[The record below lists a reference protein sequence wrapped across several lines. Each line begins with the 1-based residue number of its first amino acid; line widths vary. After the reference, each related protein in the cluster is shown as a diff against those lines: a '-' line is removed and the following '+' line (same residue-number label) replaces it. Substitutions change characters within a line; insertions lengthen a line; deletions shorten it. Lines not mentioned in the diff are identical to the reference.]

1 MLKQIRLQ
9 NFLSF
14 KDLTIDFNS
23 GLNILVGINGAGK
36 SNLLRALDLL
46 REGVSNKRLKE
57 FIFNKMGGL
66 DNIFFKETNVNSP
79 NNFTTL
85 KFVLDGKILDEK
97 GFNFTEDIVYTIT
110 LKKLPSSSNYYV
122 HEKVES
128 STGFVY
134 LEFEAGSGESKEK
147 MRPQGESMRQQVERI
162 KHIKYTDFVSAQEL
176 ALSQMFD
183 SNRYFVLS
191 RIRTALADME
201 VYHYFDTTSTSLIRK
216 PGIPTS
222 ESRLLPTGTNLPQI
236 LNTLKIN
243 SKSNFTRITELLKEI
258 NPAFTEID
266 FNFIG
271 GNIELMLGEENLE
284 GSIHVSNIS
293 DGTLHYLCLL
303 AILLNNNRGKVVCI
317 DEPELGL
324 HPDMI
329 NGISRLFEEKSSET
343 QFIIST
349 HSENLLDSFNL
360 EDILI
365 LEKDK
370 ENSTSVKRYSEND
383 FKGWYQQFSP
393 GRMWRVG
400 DLGGNRW

>member
-36 SNLLRALDLL
+36 SNLFRALDLL
-46 REGVSNKRLKE
+46 KEGVSGKRLKD
-57 FIFNKMGGL
+57 FVFNKMGGM
-66 DNIFFKETNVNSP
+66 DNILFKAANANLPDYS
-79 NNFTTL
+79 TTL
-85 KFVLDGKILDEK
+85 KFVFDGKVAGEK
-97 GFNFTEDIVYTIT
+97 GFKFVDDIVYTIT

-122 HEKVES
+122 LERVES
-128 STGFVY
+128 SSGFVW
-134 LEFEAGSGESKEK
+134 LDFEAGSGVLSE
-147 MRPQGESMRQQVERI
+147 GVENNGQ
-162 KHIKYTDFVSAQEL
+162 KTKPVKYHDFVSGQEL
-176 ALSQMFD
+176 ALSSIFD
-183 SNRYFVLS
+183 TDRYSALS
-191 RIRTALADME
+191 TIRSAIADME

-216 PGIPTS
+216 PTLPTS
-222 ESRLLPTGTNLPQI
+222 EERLLPTGTNLPQI

-243 SKSNFTRITELLKEI
+243 SKSSFNRIINLLKDI

-284 GSIHVSNIS
+284 GSIHVTNIS

-329 NGISRLFEEKSSET
+329 SGISRLLEEKSPET

-349 HSENLLDSFNL
+349 HSENLLDNFDL
-360 EDILI
+360 RDILI
-365 LEKDK
+365 FEKDK
-370 ENSTSVKRYSEND
+370 ANSTTVKRYSDDD

-393 GRMWRVG
+393 GKMWRTG

>member
-36 SNLLRALDLL
+36 SNLFRALDLL
-46 REGVSNKRLKE
+46 KEGVSGKRLKD
-57 FIFNKMGGL
+57 FVFNKMGGM
-66 DNIFFKETNVNSP
+66 DNILFKAANANLSDYS
-79 NNFTTL
+79 TTL
-85 KFVLDGKILDEK
+85 KFVFDGKVTGEK
-97 GFNFTEDIVYTIT
+97 GFKFVDDIVYTIT

-122 HEKVES
+122 LERVES
-128 STGFVY
+128 SSGFVY
-134 LEFEAGSGESKEK
+134 LDFEAGSGVLSEGVENNGEK
-147 MRPQGESMRQQVERI
+147 TKPV
-162 KHIKYTDFVSAQEL
+162 KYHDFVSGQEL
-176 ALSQMFD
+176 ALSLIFD
-183 SNRYFVLS
+183 TDRYFALS
-191 RIRTALADME
+191 TIRSAIADME

-216 PGIPTS
+216 PTLPTS
-222 ESRLLPTGTNLPQI
+222 EERLLPTGTNLPQI

-243 SKSNFTRITELLKEI
+243 SKSSFNRIINLLKDI

-329 NGISRLFEEKSSET
+329 SGISRLLEEKSPET

-349 HSENLLDSFNL
+349 HSANLLDNFDL
-360 EDILI
+360 KHILI
-365 LEKDK
+365 FEKDK
-370 ENSTSVKRYSEND
+370 ANSSSVKRYSDDD

-393 GRMWRVG
+393 GKMWRTG

>member
-36 SNLLRALDLL
+36 SNLFRALDLL
-46 REGVSNKRLKE
+46 KEGVSNKRLKD
-57 FIFNKMGGL
+57 FVFNKMGGL
-66 DNIFFKETNVNSP
+66 DNILFKSTNANLPDYS
-79 NNFTTL
+79 TTL
-85 KFVLDGKILDEK
+85 KFVFDGKVTGEK
-97 GFNFTEDIVYTIT
+97 GFKFVDDTVYTIT

-122 HEKVES
+122 QERVES
-128 STGFVY
+128 ATGFVY
-134 LEFEAGSGESKEK
+134 LDFEAGSGVLNEGMEYNG
-147 MRPQGESMRQQVERI
+147 QGTNPV
-162 KHIKYTDFVSAQEL
+162 KYQDFVSGQEL
-176 ALSQMFD
+176 ALSLIFD
-183 SNRYFVLS
+183 TDRYFALS
-191 RIRTALADME
+191 TIRSAIADME
-201 VYHYFDTTSTSLIRK
+201 VYHYFDTTSNSLIRK
-216 PGIPTS
+216 PTLPTS
-222 ESRLLPTGTNLPQI
+222 EERLLPAGTNLPQI

-243 SKSNFTRITELLKEI
+243 NKSNFSRIIDLLKDI

-329 NGISRLFEEKSSET
+329 SGISRLLEEKSPET

-349 HSENLLDSFNL
+349 HSENLLDNFNL
-360 EDILI
+360 KDILI
-365 LEKDK
+365 FEKDK
-370 ENSTSVKRYSEND
+370 ANSTTVKRYSEQD

-393 GRMWRVG
+393 GRMWRTG

>member
-36 SNLLRALDLL
+36 SNLLRAFDML
-46 REGVSNKRLKE
+46 REGVYNKRLKE

-66 DNIFFKETNVNSP
+66 DNIFFKEANVNSP
-79 NNFTTL
+79 NNTITLRFT
-85 KFVLDGKILDEK
+85 LDGRVVGEK
-97 GFNFTEDIVYTIT
+97 GFNFTEDIVYTIS

-122 HEKVES
+122 HEKIES
-128 STGFVY
+128 SKGFVY
-134 LEFEAGSGESKEK
+134 LDFESGSGVLNE
-147 MRPQGESMRQQVERI
+147 RVEPTGN
-162 KHIKYTDFVSAQEL
+162 KTKLIKYQDFVSGQEL
-176 ALSQMFD
+176 ALSLIFD
-183 SNRYFVLS
+183 SDRYFALS
-191 RIRTALADME
+191 TIRTALADME
-201 VYHYFDTTSTSLIRK
+201 VYHYFDTTSSSLIRK
-216 PGIPTS
+216 PSIPTS

-243 SKSNFTRITELLKEI
+243 NKSNFLRITELLKEI

-303 AILLNNNRGKVVCI
+303 AILLNNNRGKIVCI

-329 NGISRLFEEKSSET
+329 NGLCRLFEEKSFET

-349 HSENLLDSFNL
+349 HSENLLDNFNL
-360 EDILI
+360 KDILI
-365 LEKDK
+365 FEKDK
-370 ENSTSVKRYSEND
+370 ANSSSVKRYSDDD
-383 FKGWYQQFSP
+383 FKGWYEQFSP

>member
-1 MLKQIRLQ
+1 MIKQIRLQ

-46 REGVSNKRLKE
+46 KEGVSNKRLKD

-66 DNIFFKETNVNSP
+66 DNIFFKEANVNPP
-79 NNFTTL
+79 NNSTTL
-85 KFVLDGKILDEK
+85 RFVFDGRVIAEK
-97 GFNFTEDIVYTIT
+97 GFNFREDVVYTII
-110 LKKLPSSSNYYV
+110 LKKLPSTSNYYV
-122 HEKVES
+122 HEKIES
-128 STGFVY
+128 LNGFVY
-134 LEFEAGSGESKEK
+134 LDFESGSGVLNERVGQQGKETK
-147 MRPQGESMRQQVERI
+147 L
-162 KHIKYTDFVSAQEL
+162 IKYNDFVSAQEL

-183 SNRYFVLS
+183 SNRYFALS
-191 RIRTALADME
+191 TIRTALADME
-201 VYHYFDTTSTSLIRK
+201 VYHYFDTTSSSLIRK
-216 PGIPTS
+216 PSIPTS
-222 ESRLLPTGTNLPQI
+222 EGRLLPTGTNLPQI

-243 SKSNFTRITELLKEI
+243 NKSNFLKIIELLKEI

-303 AILLNNNRGKVVCI
+303 AILLNNNRGIIVCI

-329 NGISRLFEEKSSET
+329 NGIARLFQEKSSET

-349 HSENLLDSFNL
+349 HSENLLDNFNI

-370 ENSTSVKRYSEND
+370 ENSTTIKRYSEND

>member
-36 SNLLRALDLL
+36 SNLFRALDLL
-46 REGVSNKRLKE
+46 KEGVSGKRLKD
-57 FIFNKMGGL
+57 FVFNKMGGM
-66 DNIFFKETNVNSP
+66 DNILFKAANANLPDYS
-79 NNFTTL
+79 TTL
-85 KFVLDGKILDEK
+85 KFVFDGKVAGEK
-97 GFNFTEDIVYTIT
+97 GFKFVDDIVYTIT

-122 HEKVES
+122 LERVES
-128 STGFVY
+128 SSGFVY
-134 LEFEAGSGESKEK
+134 LDFEAGSGVLSE
-147 MRPQGESMRQQVERI
+147 GVENNGQ
-162 KHIKYTDFVSAQEL
+162 KTKPVKYHDFVSGQEL
-176 ALSQMFD
+176 ALSSIFD
-183 SNRYFVLS
+183 TDRYSALS
-191 RIRTALADME
+191 TIRSAIADLE

-216 PGIPTS
+216 PTLPTS
-222 ESRLLPTGTNLPQI
+222 EERLLPTGTNLPQI

-243 SKSNFTRITELLKEI
+243 SKSSFNRIINLLKDI

-284 GSIHVSNIS
+284 GSIHVTNIS

-329 NGISRLFEEKSSET
+329 SGISRLLEEKSPET

-349 HSENLLDSFNL
+349 HSENLLDNFDL
-360 EDILI
+360 RDILI
-365 LEKDK
+365 FEKDK
-370 ENSTSVKRYSEND
+370 ANSTTVKRYSDDD

-393 GRMWRVG
+393 GKMWRTG